1 MKPIIAI
8 GDIHGLNYWGKIIEA
23 HPGCRV
29 VFLGDYLDPQIYIP
43 REELLQNLENI
54 ILFKRES
61 PEDVILLLG
70 NHDIHYFNEEAIE
83 ASRFDSYIAKRAKC
97 LFLENQDCF
106 QYAWQEGKKLFTHA
120 GIAHEWFTQEF
131 HGDINAP
138 VAIQLNHPSR
148 EQIPALFQAG
158 RARGGSAAWGGIFW
172 ADRSELNDPLHG
184 FVQIVGHNR
193 VRDITIHEGSH
204 NNKIIFCDCLRAG
217 NYLYLE

>member
-8 GDIHGLNYWGKIIEA
+8 GDIHGLDYWGKIIEA

-106 QYAWQEGKKLFTHA
+106 QYAWQEGK
-120 GIAHEWFTQEF
+120 
-131 HGDINAP
+131 NY
-138 VAIQLNHPSR
+138 SR
-148 EQIPALFQAG
+148 MRE
-158 RARGGSAAWGGIFW
+158 
-172 ADRSELNDPLHG
+172 
-184 FVQIVGHNR
+184 
-193 VRDITIHEGSH
+193 
-204 NNKIIFCDCLRAG
+204 
-217 NYLYLE
+217 